1 MQKIIPNRRTN
12 MIAEDMFAEDMLQIF
27 DKKTGAY
34 IGLIKRGE
42 PIPEIYT
49 LDKTEQKLEV
59 IDVNQLSLF

>member
-1 MQKIIPNRRTN
+1 

-49 LDKTEQKLEV
+49 LDKTEQKIEV